1 MRAALKSSLVALLAL
16 GLAACASTPPDTYEI
31 SPPPLGEPRDGP
43 SRRQLLIP
51 EPTAVETI
59 DSKRI
64 IIKPSPNSIQFLGES
79 QWSDR
84 LPRLVQLRL
93 LQAFENTAA
102 IGAVG
107 VPGQGLAIDYQ
118 LLMEIRRFEVDV
130 TGAATAEVQISV
142 KVLNDRN
149 GSVIRTRIFNAQAPV
164 VGTGNPAFV
173 AALDAAFER
182 ISAEIVA
189 WTAQVV

>member
-1 MRAALKSSLVALLAL
+1 MRAALKSSFVALLAL
-16 GLAACASTPPDTYEI
+16 GLSACASTPPDTYEI
-31 SPPPLGEPRDGP
+31 SPPPFSEVREGK

-51 EPTAVETI
+51 EPTALETI

-64 IIKPSPNSIQFLGES
+64 IVKPSPNSIQFLGDS

-93 LQAFENTAA
+93 LQAFENTGS
-102 IGAVG
+102 IGAIG

-118 LLMEIRRFEVDV
+118 LVMEIRRFEVDV
-130 TGAATAEVQISV
+130 TGAPTAEVQISV

-149 GSVIRTRIFNAQAPV
+149 GTVVRTRIFNAQAPV
-164 VGTGNPAFV
+164 NGAGNPACV
-173 AALDAAFER
+173 AALDKAFEQV
-182 ISAEIVA
+182 SAEIVA
-189 WTAQVV
+189 WTIQLV